1 MKITFVLNGKQV
13 QKDIDPT
20 KPLLRVLKED
30 FDIKSVKEGCGRGE
44 CGTCTVLFDGKPVTS
59 CMIAAGQVAGR
70 EIKTLE
76 GLEKEGE
83 IASIQKAFKESGAVQ
98 CGFCTPGFI
107 ISAYSFL
114 KISPP
119 SNTLTRDKIRE
130 AISGNICRCT
140 GYTKIID
147 GIELAAEYMGLK
159 N

>member
-1 MKITFVLNGKQV
+1 MKISFVLNGRQV
-13 QKDIDPT
+13 TKDVAPS

-44 CGTCTVLFDGKPVTS
+44 CGTCTVLFDGRPVTS
-59 CMIAAGQVAGR
+59 CMVAAGQITGR

-83 IASIQKAFKESGAVQ
+83 IDHIQKAFKESGAVQ

-114 KISPP
+114 KNLSP
-119 SNTLTRDKIRE
+119 SDSFTRDKIRE
-130 AISGNICRCT
+130 VISGNICRCT

-159 N
+159 S